1 MWFDYY
7 VAAVLFGALFHPQ
20 TLAELLADTAKIH
33 RDSLLRQVRMDEIS
47 TRIHVCDPTKQSF
60 VKRRG

>member
-20 TLAELLADTAKIH
+20 ILAELLADTANIH
-33 RDSLLRQVRMDEIS
+33 CDSLLRQVRMDDALAS
-47 TRIHVCDPTKQSF
+47 LALNQHKNPCF
-60 VKRRG
+60 